1 MNNATNSLPFLSA
14 SAIGSDVQELVNL
27 CLRDIGEPDPR
38 YTLGFIYVSDA
49 LLNQLP
55 RLQSLLTTATGIE
68 HWCGT
73 LATAVCCNDQEYYDQ
88 PALSL
93 LLCPFETTDYC
104 FIHSD
109 PNKNKLLTPPAGF
122 DAVSGIVHAD
132 PTNPDTPKLLQKNS
146 TLQNG
151 LMLTGGLT
159 HSQTKQLQILDDTQV
174 MGLSGVLFN
183 NTINHFSDYTQGC
196 SPISTTHTIT
206 ESNNNFIKELNG
218 RPALDVLRDDVGEVL
233 ARDMTRLGGYVYA
246 GLFRQNEDNSNYVI
260 RDLLAI
266 DENSQALVISDIINT
281 GDQIVFCRRDGN
293 SASDDLDHMLER
305 VNQRLNGR
313 PALGALYHSC
323 IERGR
328 SLFGDDSQEL
338 KRIQN
343 AFGNV
348 PLSGF
353 FASGEIYQN
362 HLYTHTG
369 VLTVF
374 M

>member
-1 MNNATNSLPFLSA
+1 MSNTPYSLPFLSA

-49 LLNQLP
+49 LFSQLP
-55 RLQSLLTTATGIE
+55 RLQSLLHAATGIE

-73 LATAVCCNDQEYYDQ
+73 LATAVCSNDQEYYDQ

-93 LLCPFETTDYC
+93 LLCPFDTTDYC

-109 PNKNKLLTPPAGF
+109 PDKNKLLTPPGEFNAVAG
-122 DAVSGIVHAD
+122 IIHAD
-132 PTNPDTPKLLQKNS
+132 PTNPQTPLLLQKS
-146 TLQNG
+146 SDLRDE
-151 LMLTGGLT
+151 LMLAGGLT

-183 NTINHFSDYTQGC
+183 EAVNTLCDYTQGC
-196 SPISTTHTIT
+196 SPIGEIHTI
-206 ESNNNFIKELNG
+206 SDSHNNFIKQLNG
-218 RPALDVLRDDVGEVL
+218 RPALDVLRDDIGEVL

-246 GLFRQNEDNSNYVI
+246 GLLRQDEKNSDYVI

-281 GDQIVFCRRDGN
+281 GDEIVFCRRDGN
-293 SASDDLDHMLER
+293 SASNDLDEMLAR
-305 VNQRLNGR
+305 VKHRLNGR
-313 PALGALYHSC
+313 QPRGALYHSC

-338 KRIQN
+338 KRIQ
-343 AFGNV
+343 AELGDV

-362 HLYTHTG
+362 QFYTHTG
-369 VLTVF
+369 VLTLF
-374 M
+374 L

>member
-1 MNNATNSLPFLSA
+1 MNNNSNSLPFLSA
-14 SAIGSDVQELVNL
+14 SAVGSDVQELVNL

-49 LLNQLP
+49 LFNQLP
-55 RLQSLLTTATGIE
+55 RLQSLLSSTTGIE

-93 LLCPFETTDYC
+93 LLCPLEITDYC

-109 PNKNKLLTPPAGF
+109 PSKNKLLTPPGDFA
-122 DAVSGIVHAD
+122 AVAGIVHAD
-132 PTNPDTPKLLQKNS
+132 PSNPETPSLLKKCGRLGNE
-146 TLQNG
+146 L
-151 LMLTGGLT
+151 LLAGGLT
-159 HSQTKQLQILDDTQV
+159 HSQTKQLQILNDSQV
-174 MGLSGVLFN
+174 LGLSGILFN
-183 NTINHFSDYTQGC
+183 NSVNILCDYTQGC
-196 SPISTTHTIT
+196 SPIGEVHTIT
-206 ESNNNFIKELNG
+206 DSHNNFIKQING
-218 RPALDVLRDDVGEVL
+218 QPALDVLREDIGEVL

-246 GLFRQNEDNSNYVI
+246 GLLRQNEAEPNYMI

-293 SASDDLDHMLER
+293 SASNDLDKMLDR
-305 VNQRLNGR
+305 VTQRLDGR
-313 PALGALYHSC
+313 KARGALYHSC

-328 SLFGDDSQEL
+328 SLFGNNSQEL

-343 AFGNV
+343 ALSGV

-353 FASGEIYQN
+353 FASGEIY
-362 HLYTHTG
+362 HSKLYTHTG
-369 VLTVF
+369 VLTLF
-374 M
+374 L